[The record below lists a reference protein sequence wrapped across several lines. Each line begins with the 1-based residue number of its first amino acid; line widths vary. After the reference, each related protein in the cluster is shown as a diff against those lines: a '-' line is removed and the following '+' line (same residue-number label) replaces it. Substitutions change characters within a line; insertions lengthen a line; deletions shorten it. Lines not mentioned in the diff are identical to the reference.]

1 MSYEKPQVKKIEAD
15 VSVRNM
21 ADDKGECHG
30 GHCVRCIHAFGS
42 RILSPRCARVS
53 QSVCRPYADAEDHPP
68 SKKPPN
74 M

>member
-30 GHCVRCIHAFGS
+30 GHCVRCIHAFGK
-42 RILSPRCARVS
+42 
-53 QSVCRPYADAEDHPP
+53 
-68 SKKPPN
+68 SKFLISTRTAH
-74 M
+74 